1 MTSTTHFI
9 FHWKL
14 HFKSEIRKEAGEG
27 QSLRQQSIF
36 DHYAICQYC
45 MLREFITTTY
55 IGIVVLNTYT
65 AGALGHIGSGDNCP
79 NDCQRFSHRYCVVS
93 SSQCSARGQVGSGG
107 AMV

>member
-1 MTSTTHFI
+1 MTGVTHFI

-27 QSLRQQSIF
+27 QSHRQQSIF

-55 IGIVVLNTYT
+55 IGIVVLNTYI

-93 SSQCSARGQVGSGG
+93 SSQCSDAG
-107 AMV
+107 